1 MTKPPAPS
9 STATERIRAWRQAR
23 REAGLV
29 KLELWVPEAARDDVK
44 AAVRAIITDSTRGPH
59 LAGRDL
65 AGRARR
71 PTSDPITSGD
81 DHHMDAV
88 IETPWTVPAIK
99 EAMDASPLVREGE
112 MTLRVLE
119 GADAVLLA
127 TMHEYG
133 DLPVYLS
140 VGGAQIVC
148 SVLLWPVAE
157 QADRHA
163 FNEFL
168 LKAQRVVPLSNFA
181 ITNVGG
187 EDVYELMGEL
197 SCKTTLQTI
206 LIELRTLA
214 ENAIDATELRETFGA
229 DAA

>member
-1 MTKPPAPS
+1 MTKPPAS
-9 STATERIRAWRQAR
+9 SSAATDRIRAWRQAR

-44 AAVRAIITDSTRGPH
+44 AAVRAIVTDSTRGPS
-59 LAGRDL
+59 LAGRS
-65 AGRARR
+65 RR

-99 EAMDASPLVREGE
+99 AALDASALLREGE

>member
-1 MTKPPAPS
+1 MTTPPAPS
-9 STATERIRAWRQAR
+9 SAATERIRAWRQAR

-44 AAVRAIITDSTRGPH
+44 AAVRAIVTDSTRGPH
-59 LAGRDL
+59 LAGRQ
-65 AGRARR
+65 RR
-71 PTSDPITSGD
+71 PTSDPIPSGD

-99 EAMDASPLVREGE
+99 AAMDASPLVRDGE

-119 GADAVLLA
+119 GAEPVLLA

>member
-9 STATERIRAWRQAR
+9 SAATDRIRAWRQAR

-29 KLELWVPEAARDDVK
+29 KLELWVPEIARDDVK

-59 LAGRDL
+59 LAGR
-65 AGRARR
+65 ARR
-71 PTSDPITSGD
+71 PTSDSITSGD

-99 EAMDASPLVREGE
+99 EAMDASPLIREGE

>member
-1 MTKPPAPS
+1 MTKPPAPPS
-9 STATERIRAWRQAR
+9 AATERIRAWRQAR

-99 EAMDASPLVREGE
+99 EAMDVSPLVREGE

>member
-1 MTKPPAPS
+1 MTKPPTPS

-44 AAVRAIITDSTRGPH
+44 AAVRAILTDSTRGPH
-59 LAGRDL
+59 LAGRSL
-65 AGRARR
+65 AGAPRS

-99 EAMDASPLVREGE
+99 DALEGSPLVRDGE

-119 GADAVLLA
+119 GAEPVLLA

>member
-1 MTKPPAPS
+1 MTTPPAPS
-9 STATERIRAWRQAR
+9 SAATERIRAWRQAR

-71 PTSDPITSGD
+71 PNSDPITSGD

-99 EAMDASPLVREGE
+99 DALDGSPLVRDGE

-119 GADAVLLA
+119 GAEPVLLA

>member
-9 STATERIRAWRQAR
+9 SAATDRIRAWRQAR

-29 KLELWVPEAARDDVK
+29 KLELWVPEIARDDVK

-59 LAGRDL
+59 LAGRP
-65 AGRARR
+65 RR
-71 PTSDPITSGD
+71 PTSDSITSGD
-81 DHHMDAV
+81 DHHLDAV

-99 EAMDASPLVREGE
+99 EAMDASPLIREGE

>member
-9 STATERIRAWRQAR
+9 SAATERIRAWRQAR

-29 KLELWVPEAARDDVK
+29 KLELWVPETARDDVK
-44 AAVRAIITDSTRGPH
+44 AAVRAILTDSTRGPH
-59 LAGRDL
+59 LAGRNL
-65 AGRARR
+65 AGGMRR

-88 IETPWTVPAIK
+88 IETPWTVPAVK
-99 EAMDASPLVREGE
+99 DALDGSPLVRDGE

-119 GADAVLLA
+119 GAEPVLLA

-168 LKAQRVVPLSNFA
+168 LQAQRVVPLSNFA

>member
-9 STATERIRAWRQAR
+9 SAATERIRAWRQAR

-44 AAVRAIITDSTRGPH
+44 AAVRAIVTDSTRGPH
-59 LAGRDL
+59 LAGRP
-65 AGRARR
+65 RR

-99 EAMDASPLVREGE
+99 DALDASALLREGE

>member
-1 MTKPPAPS
+1 MTKPPAPPS
-9 STATERIRAWRQAR
+9 AATERIRAWRQAR

-71 PTSDPITSGD
+71 PTSDPTTSGD

-214 ENAIDATELRETFGA
+214 VNAIDATELRETFGA

>member
-9 STATERIRAWRQAR
+9 SAATDRIRAWRQAR

-44 AAVRAIITDSTRGPH
+44 AAVRAILTDSTRGPH
-59 LAGRDL
+59 L

-88 IETPWTVPAIK
+88 IETPWTVPAVK
-99 EAMDASPLVREGE
+99 AALDGSPLVREGE

-119 GADAVLLA
+119 GADPVLLA

>member
-1 MTKPPAPS
+1 MTQPPAPS
-9 STATERIRAWRQAR
+9 SAATDRIRAWRQAR

-29 KLELWVPEAARDDVK
+29 KLELWVPEIARDDVK

-59 LAGRDL
+59 LAGRP
-65 AGRARR
+65 RR
-71 PTSDPITSGD
+71 PTSDSITSGD

-99 EAMDASPLVREGE
+99 EAMDASPLIREGE

>member
-1 MTKPPAPS
+1 MTKPPAPPS
-9 STATERIRAWRQAR
+9 AATERIRAWRQAR

-44 AAVRAIITDSTRGPH
+44 AAVRAILTDSTRGPH
-59 LAGRDL
+59 L

-88 IETPWTVPAIK
+88 IETPWTVPAVK
-99 EAMDASPLVREGE
+99 AALDGSPLVREGE

-119 GADAVLLA
+119 GADPVLLA

>member
-1 MTKPPAPS
+1 MSSDTLPS
-9 STATERIRAWRQAR
+9 SAANDRIRAWRQAR

-29 KLELWVPEAARDDVK
+29 KLELWVPQAARDDVK
-44 AAVRAIITDSTRGPH
+44 AAVRAIVTDSTRGPH
-59 LAGRDL
+59 LAGQTL
-65 AGRARR
+65 ARQARR
-71 PTSDPITSGD
+71 PTSDPITPGD

-99 EAMDASPLVREGE
+99 SALDGSPLLREGE
-112 MTLRVLE
+112 MNLRVVE
-119 GADAVLLA
+119 GAEPVLLA